1 MVHRMAQ
8 GISMRNKIGH
18 VLLLAIIF
26 LIAPSHSAAMTI
38 SAREYVPMGEFKL
51 TAFCPCSSCSE
62 NYSYNTASGKTAK
75 EKRTI
80 AVDPDVIAYGT
91 QVLIGDNV
99 YIAEDCGGGIKGD
112 HIDIFF
118 DSHESIEKFEV
129 KYCNVYII
137 RGDWEQ

>member
-1 MVHRMAQ
+1 M
-8 GISMRNKIGH
+8 
-18 VLLLAIIF
+18 
-26 LIAPSHSAAMTI
+26 
-38 SAREYVPMGEFKL
+38 
-51 TAFCPCSSCSE
+51 
-62 NYSYNTASGKTAK
+62 
-75 EKRTI
+75 
-80 AVDPDVIAYGT
+80 IAYGT